1 MIRSLA
7 AHIPCSKS
15 VLVALM
21 FSVAGGAYAQESP
34 LTEQDKALIEQGKQ
48 IAQKAQKMEMPSLLQ
63 NQHMDEAQAE
73 AKAFFKQLQTTNPT
87 LKEMHRKQAEKGIYS
102 DHRILVFA
110 SLSLGEQGLD
120 DVLTAVSGQPDSV
133 IVFRGIPEGMN
144 LGQGVKAIQA
154 LAAKKDPVPNIIINP
169 TLFKTYNITA
179 VPTIVML
186 EDEPLPG
193 EQPNVVAQVS
203 GLSDPVWL
211 AREVD
216 TGSGKTSG
224 ITEIAGRLNWPV
236 QQITAHGRMELTDLI
251 GHHAL
256 VAEKPGQPPVMKFM
270 YGPLAV
276 AMREGHLLLI
286 NEVDLADPAELAG
299 LNDVLEGRPLVIAQN
314 GGEIIKPHPMFRV
327 VVTGNSTGSGDA
339 SGLYQGV
346 MMQNLAAM
354 DRYRFTKVG
363 YADEEAELSILG
375 RATPKL
381 PENVRKG
388 MVRIANQVRKLF
400 LGENGEDGQISVT
413 MSTRTLVRWA
423 KLSLAFRGAPNA
435 LEYALDQ
442 ALLIRAAKEEREAI
456 LRVAKDVFGDQWR

>member
-1 MIRSLA
+1 
-7 AHIPCSKS
+7 
-15 VLVALM
+15 
-21 FSVAGGAYAQESP
+21 
-34 LTEQDKALIEQGKQ
+34 
-48 IAQKAQKMEMPSLLQ
+48 
-63 NQHMDEAQAE
+63 
-73 AKAFFKQLQTTNPT
+73 
-87 LKEMHRKQAEKGIYS
+87 
-102 DHRILVFA
+102 
-110 SLSLGEQGLD
+110 
-120 DVLTAVSGQPDSV
+120 
-133 IVFRGIPEGMN
+133 
-144 LGQGVKAIQA
+144 
-154 LAAKKDPVPNIIINP
+154 
-169 TLFKTYNITA
+169 
-179 VPTIVML
+179 
-186 EDEPLPG
+186 
-193 EQPNVVAQVS
+193 
-203 GLSDPVWL
+203 
-211 AREVD
+211 
-216 TGSGKTSG
+216 
-224 ITEIAGRLNWPV
+224 
-236 QQITAHGRMELTDLI
+236 
-251 GHHAL
+251 
-256 VAEKPGQPPVMKFM
+256 MKFM

-339 SGLYQGV
+339 SGLYRGV